1 MRDDQEFRLFHELPK
16 RLHSG
21 EASSLAIAYHR
32 QWHFMT
38 DDRAAR
44 TQAKQLGISLSGSLG
59 CLILAIE
66 HHICTLE
73 QANEW
78 LARMI
83 EEHKYRSPVSDL
95 TPLLNQS
102 L

>member
-1 MRDDQEFRLFHELPK
+1 MNV
-16 RLHSG
+16 
-21 EASSLAIAYHR
+21 IANTTVISN
-32 QWHFMT
+32 F
-38 DDRAAR
+38 AR
-44 TQAKQLGISLSGSLG
+44 IEAKQLGISLSGSLG